1 MEGLRQCQRSAFH
14 SRIIFSLNSKG
25 GSGNTAAMV
34 ALADFLIHNLGLN
47 PKLVD
52 CDLV

>member
-1 MEGLRQCQRSAFH
+1 
-14 SRIIFSLNSKG
+14 
-25 GSGNTAAMV
+25 MV

-52 CDLV
+52 CDLANKTFGSLSHVFKGTPKSTCEPKPDSTIS